1 MKALQDDLALALRL
15 VARLIRGRVL
25 LPELAMVRLTTAGQH
40 LQMIAVSE
48 HSTGGLK
55 LDIAASVG
63 DDERLDT
70 LAPAQQLSELVDAAS
85 HGETI
90 ELKPVKNR
98 LRVNWAR
105 NTATLTTLEPGTA
118 HTLPEFQTKHPLSFN
133 ADELRAAI
141 PQVAFAAA
149 KDEARPILTGICLD
163 TKDSQ
168 ATLAAANGFHLMS
181 RTLPARGDCS
191 LRVTLP
197 AKFCADLLMLLST
210 LDNPE
215 GDARMSITEQRVIV
229 EYGQAVLWA
238 QLLEGQY
245 PDLRAVMNQPVAAR
259 AMVSQAALGQLA
271 RTASI
276 INPHSAALQLRPS
289 LVALYAFHPDSGDA
303 HPVVQAQCADTF
315 TTHVNPQLIGPA
327 IKAMP
332 KGDLEIRIAGP
343 QQPVMLSPNPDT
355 LYVLMPLAVDKKV
368 EVPEPEMNLFD
379 LAGSESESDE
389 AGSGDLV
396 ADNDLAEV
404 ATASYSAAQIAEKQK
419 IRKPFLWKGEPYVAI
434 ALQGKQAECV
444 KLIPREQW
452 PGEVTGK
459 VRGKGY
465 AGVGVAYGKAQYV
478 MTDVRLTVIP
488 EPEAV

>member
-15 VARLIRGRVL
+15 ITRLIRGRAF
-25 LPELAMVRLTTAGQH
+25 LPELTMVRLTPAGQR
-40 LQMIAVSE
+40 LQMIAISE
-48 HSTGGLK
+48 QGTSGLK
-55 LDIAASVG
+55 LDIAANV
-63 DDERLDT
+63 DADERLDT
-70 LAPAQQLSELVDAAS
+70 LTPARQLSELVEAAL
-85 HGETI
+85 HGEPI
-90 ELKPVKNR
+90 ELKLIKNR

-105 NTATLTTLEPGTA
+105 NTATLTTLEPGSV
-118 HTLPEFQTKHPLSFN
+118 HILPEFQAKQSLVFN

-149 KDEARPILTGICLD
+149 KDEARPILTGLCLEAQGV
-163 TKDSQ
+163 Q

-181 RTLPARGDCS
+181 RTLPAQGDCS
-191 LRVTLP
+191 LRVILP
-197 AKFCADLLMLLST
+197 AKFCADLLMLLSA

-215 GDARMSITEQRVIV
+215 DAVRLSITDQRVMA
-229 EYGQAVLWA
+229 EYGQAMLWA

-259 AMVSQAALGQLA
+259 AVVSQAALGQLA

-276 INPHSAALQLRPS
+276 INPHGAALQLRPS
-289 LVALYAFHPDSGDA
+289 LVALYAAHPDSGDA
-303 HPVVQAQCADTF
+303 HPVAQAQCSDTF
-315 TTHVNPQLIGPA
+315 TVHVNPQLIGPA

-368 EVPEPEMNLFD
+368 EVPEPEMNLFH
-379 LAGSESESDE
+379 LAASKPEPVDSGES
-389 AGSGDLV
+389 GMV
-396 ADNDLAEV
+396 VDNDLAEV
-404 ATASYSAAQIAEKQK
+404 AAASYSAVQIAEKQK
-419 IRKPFLWKGEPYVAI
+419 IRKPFLWKGEPYIAI
-434 ALQGKQAECV
+434 ALHGKQAECV

-459 VRGKGY
+459 VRGEGY
-465 AGVGVAYGKAQYV
+465 AGVGVSYGKAQYV
-478 MTDVRLTVIP
+478 MTDVSLTVTP
-488 EPEAV
+488 EPEVV